1 MRVADQVEGVRHLL
15 QPALDDFDPL
25 LTIVQRRDVPYAL
38 RIRHSCLFDVESGDV
53 LRKERL
59 ANYRILDQI
68 G

>member
-1 MRVADQVEGVRHLL
+1 LL
-15 QPALDDFDPL
+15 QRALDDFDPL
-25 LTIVQRRDVPYAL
+25 LTIVQRRDVPYSL
-38 RIRHSCLFDVESGDV
+38 RIRLSCLFDVESGDV